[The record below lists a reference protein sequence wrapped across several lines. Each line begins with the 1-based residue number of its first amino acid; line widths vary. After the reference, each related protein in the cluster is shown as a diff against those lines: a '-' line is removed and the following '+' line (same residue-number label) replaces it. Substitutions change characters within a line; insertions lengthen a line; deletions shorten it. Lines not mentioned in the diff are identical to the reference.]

1 MPTPVS
7 TVLAQLRDDHRNIAI
22 LLQLLEKETRRIAD
36 GLEPDYELAH
46 DIMRYM
52 TSYPD
57 SVHHPREDRIYHRL
71 KVVAPDML
79 SGIDGILEE
88 HDELGR
94 VGIQLRE
101 ALDAVEAGSVVRRDE
116 LAAAAADYVRKLR
129 DHMRWEEAALF
140 TLADE
145 LLADEDWDALPGQT
159 DQSHDPV
166 FGPSVQSSYES
177 LYKFIRNEADAL
189 DH

>member
-7 TVLAQLRDDHRNIAI
+7 TVLAQLRDDHRNIAL
-22 LLQLLEKETRRIAD
+22 LLQLLEKEIRRIAD

-79 SGIDGILEE
+79 SGIEGILEE
-88 HDELGR
+88 HDEIGRLGLE
-94 VGIQLRE
+94 LRD

-116 LAAAAADYVRKLR
+116 LAAAAADYVRRLR
-129 DHMRWEEAALF
+129 DHMRREEAALF

-145 LLADEDWDALPGQT
+145 LLPDEDWDTLPR
-159 DQSHDPV
+159 QSYQSQDPM
-166 FGPSVQSSYES
+166 FGRAEQSSYDA
-177 LYKFIRNEADAL
+177 LYRFIRNEAVAL

>member
-1 MPTPVS
+1 MATAVS
-7 TVLAQLRDDHRNIAI
+7 TVLAQLREDHRNIAL
-22 LLQLLEKETRRIAD
+22 LLQLLERESRRIAD

-71 KVVAPDML
+71 MIVAPDML
-79 SGIDGILEE
+79 SGIEGILEE
-88 HDELGR
+88 HDQLGHL
-94 VGIQLRE
+94 GAALRDR
-101 ALDAVEAGSVVRRDE
+101 LDAVEAGSVVRRDS
-116 LAAAAADYVRKLR
+116 LARSAAEYVSKMR

-145 LLADEDWDALPGQT
+145 LLADEDWDALPGRS

-166 FGPSVQSSYES
+166 FGPAVQSSYES
-177 LYKFIRNEADAL
+177 LYRFIRNEADAL